1 MGTFAPQERV
11 VLLLPPPGPP
21 ALVPVSPWTSP
32 QWHCALDGASLRGHS
47 TLGARGGGRLWGVS
61 PQSPWGLTPAP
72 PFPGAETTAEANLCW
87 SKVTV
92 KVKDVKGTSRTL
104 LREVNGCA
112 SPGSL
117 HAIMG
122 PSGCGKT
129 TLLNAL
135 SGRLASTATLEGAI
149 MVNGHKTRLS
159 YGKSAYVTQDEML
172 IAMLTVRE
180 TIMYAARLRLAGD
193 QALHESVT
201 DTVISDL
208 GLTEVAHTYIG
219 NFFVRG
225 ISGGQRKRVGIGCE
239 LVVSPTL
246 LFLDEVRVGGHPT
259 PGAQLTLPL
268 PRVAHVRPGRRGGVP
283 RDECGPHAV
292 HTEAPHH
299 HRRHPPAGRGG
310 V

>member
-1 MGTFAPQERV
+1 M
-11 VLLLPPPGPP
+11 
-21 ALVPVSPWTSP
+21 
-32 QWHCALDGASLRGHS
+32 D
-47 TLGARGGGRLWGVS
+47 
-61 PQSPWGLTPAP
+61 
-72 PFPGAETTAEANLCW
+72 TTAEANLCW

-92 KVKDVKGTSRTL
+92 TVKDIKGTGRQL
-104 LREVNGCA
+104 LRGINGCA

-117 HAIMG
+117 HGIMG

-135 SGRLASTATLEGAI
+135 SGRLASTATLEGNI

-159 YGKSAYVTQDEML
+159 YGKSAYVTQEEVL

-180 TIMYAARLRLAGD
+180 TILYTARLRLAGD
-193 QALHESVT
+193 AQLHESVT
-201 DTVISDL
+201 DGVIADL

-246 LFLDEVRVGGHPT
+246 LFLDEAR
-259 PGAQLTLPL
+259 ALT
-268 PRVAHVRPGRRGGVP
+268 
-283 RDECGPHAV
+283 
-292 HTEAPHH
+292 
-299 HRRHPPAGRGG
+299 HRQCKSAR
-310 V
+310 